1 MATMTLTRTVECDA
15 QNHFTIAV
23 TGDVS
28 YTYHGT
34 MADLTGPI
42 SDSEKEAFI
51 KLLIRFAKIG
61 RTNAQVRTAL
71 TNGVTVTI

>member
-1 MATMTLTRTVECDA
+1 MASLTITRTVECDA
-15 QNHFTIAV
+15 QNHVTLSI

-34 MADLTGPI
+34 MTDLTGPI
-42 SDSEKEAFI
+42 SDSEKDAFV

-61 RTNAQVRTAL
+61 RTPAQVRNAL